1 MFCRG
6 KNIFFWYQQFF
17 SWSYLRYQ
25 LFMFNLEYAQIIKIL
40 EPNSSTY
47 CFITSINW
55 SLYSLLIKLLAVV
68 TLWHLL
74 LKIMMNLVEEVPRF
88 CLVIFLILSTLH
100 VSLINPNSFIVTELS
115 RKMNL
120 ISAEIPS
127 IYHAASSVC
136 NASNSFWCNF
146 KKMSFV
152 TLTLS
157 TFPQELWLIKV

>member
-6 KNIFFWYQQFF
+6 KNIFFWYQRFF

-88 CLVIFLILSTLH
+88 WLVIFLILSTLN
-100 VSLINPNSFIVTELS
+100 VSLINPNSFIVKTYLGKWTWSVPKSRQYTMQHLPYVMLLILFDVISKRCLLLPWLS
-115 RKMNL
+115 QLFRR
-120 ISAEIPS
+120 S
-127 IYHAASSVC
+127 C
-136 NASNSFWCNF
+136 DW
-146 KKMSFV
+146 
-152 TLTLS
+152 
-157 TFPQELWLIKV
+157 